1 MNARAARWETLAGAA
16 AVIAWLIAVII
27 VEGSGDTGDESAAD
41 LLAYFEDQ
49 ETPLYIG
56 GMIFFVG
63 SSLMIWF
70 GGVLRSVIAAAGLER
85 LASIAQGSAVAV
97 AVTSMGLIAPQIG
110 AAFAAGENDTPLTPE
125 AAQALWSAG
134 DGFLIAAAISAAS
147 LAAAVGLAILRG
159 RMLPTWL
166 GWLSLAL
173 AVLLLVPFINWAAI
187 IFAAP
192 LWVLVMTWFL
202 WKGAED
208 RPAAV
213 AVE

>member
-1 MNARAARWETLAGAA
+1 MNARSSRWETLAGAF

-27 VEGSGDTGDESAAD
+27 VEGSGDRGNESAAD

-49 ETPLYIG
+49 ETQLYLG
-56 GMIFFVG
+56 GILFFVG
-63 SSLMIWF
+63 SALMIWF
-70 GGVLRSVIAAAGLER
+70 GGVLRTVIAASGLER
-85 LASIAQGSAVAV
+85 LASIVQGSAVAV
-97 AVTSMGLIAPQIG
+97 GVTSMGLITPQMG
-110 AAFAAGENDTPLTPE
+110 AAFAAGESDSPLAPE

-134 DGFLIAAAISAAS
+134 DGFIIAAAVSAAS

-173 AVLLLVPFINWAAI
+173 AVLLLVPYVNWAAI

-192 LWVLVMTWFL
+192 LWMLLMTWFL
-202 WKGAED
+202 WKGEAQPAE
-208 RPAAV
+208 AAL
-213 AVE
+213 E